1 MNQTGAFFLE
11 KARRCYAKLI
21 KSPDQ
26 TRRLKPDHQGQ
37 AAGDFIKE
45 MLAGNEP
52 CMISR
57 IGSTELK
64 AILNQLDIASND
76 GLLTKSIKYIR
87 GDISPFW
94 CDDNIRFL
102 IHNLSGF
109 FPTDAA
115 SLKKFANLVLCDL
128 QNIDV
133 LGSWLAD
140 EIRLETFFAN
150 AKIVPLIDLEPYY
163 HADPWSEALEGKSVL
178 VIHPY
183 EESIKKQ
190 YARHQVL
197 FDDPRILPDF
207 ELMTLKAVQS
217 IAGNKTPF
225 NNWFDALAWMC
236 RKVSRLNFD
245 IAIIGAGAYS
255 LPLASFVKN
264 LGKKA
269 LHLGGATQILF
280 GIKGKRWDEIPFFK
294 QLYNENWVRP
304 LSTETP
310 DNFRIVESGCYW

>member
-1 MNQTGAFFLE
+1 MNKTATFLL
-11 KARRCYAKLI
+11 KKSRRCYSKLVQSAD
-21 KSPDQ
+21 KERS
-26 TRRLKPDHQGQ
+26 LKPNYRGQ
-37 AAGDFIKE
+37 AASDLIKD
-45 MLAGNEP
+45 MLAGNDS
-52 CMISR
+52 CLICR

-64 AILNQLDIASND
+64 ATLNQLDIASSD

-87 GDISPFW
+87 GDIGPFW
-94 CDDNIRFL
+94 CDDDIRFL
-102 IHNLSGF
+102 MHNLSGF
-109 FPTDAA
+109 FPADAA
-115 SLKKFANLVLCDL
+115 GLEKFANLMLRDL

-140 EIRLETFFAN
+140 EIRLEKFFTN
-150 AKIVPLIDLEPYY
+150 AKILPLIDLEPYY
-163 HADPWSEALEGKSVL
+163 HVDPWSEALEGKSVL

-197 FDDPRILPDF
+197 FNDPRILPDF

-225 NNWFDALAWMC
+225 TNWFDALAWMC

-304 LSTETP
+304 LATETP
-310 DNFRIVESGCYW
+310 DNFRMVESGCYW